1 MAQADTSIYSNALSR
16 MKSVADYDN
25 EYAQQE
31 GNKLALKRNALA
43 LQTGELGLQEQQ
55 RSMAEAQAFRN
66 ALSQPGFDPSNP
78 QSLNALMRVSPG
90 LAQKFVTDQQA
101 LKKGAVELQKSEG
114 ETLDASLKRQREL
127 LALVNDPQSAAQWLT
142 SGYNDPQVGK
152 ILQRIGP
159 LEEGLKRIPQT
170 PEEFQRWKL
179 QAASGVEKF
188 IELTKPTIQ
197 NRDTGGAVQTIAVD
211 PLSGRPTVTGS
222 VEKTQSPDNRASVG
236 ASLANASATRDVASA
251 TRDAANARRDQ
262 DTEMKLADDY
272 RAQSKGFKEV
282 VDAHKRVDAALK
294 TATTSAA
301 STLAAATSFMKML
314 DPGSVVRESEL
325 GMALAAT
332 GALDRA
338 MNYFNV
344 LQRGKVLTKSQ
355 ADDFQKISGQVLEA
369 AKQGQKA
376 IDADY
381 KGKAEAYKLRPEMVV
396 QELGQN
402 SAAPGPAPL
411 DVPADI
417 ADLLKK
423 HGGK

>member
-1 MAQADTSIYSNALSR
+1 VRDQATYDQARQAAAQQFGPEFAAQINPVYNPQEIAQKQAQAMSVKAR
-16 MKSVADYDN
+16 MEQEWKAKGYDLDVRKADESV
-25 EYAQQE
+25 
-31 GNKLALKRNALA
+31 RH
-43 LQTGELGLQEQQ
+43 
-55 RSMAEAQAFRN
+55 
-66 ALSQPGFDPSNP
+66 
-78 QSLNALMRVSPG
+78 
-90 LAQKFVTDQQA
+90 
-101 LKKGAVELQKSEG
+101 
-114 ETLDASLKRQREL
+114 
-127 LALVNDPQSAAQWLT
+127 
-142 SGYNDPQVGK
+142 
-152 ILQRIGP
+152 
-159 LEEGLKRIPQT
+159 
-170 PEEFQRWKL
+170 
-179 QAASGVEKF
+179 
-188 IELTKPTIQ
+188 
-197 NRDTGGAVQTIAVD
+197 
-211 PLSGRPTVTGS
+211 
-222 VEKTQSPDNRASVG
+222 NRASEN
-236 ASLANASATRDVASA
+236 ASLVNASATRDVASA

-344 LQRGKVLTKSQ
+344 LQRGKVLTQSQ
-355 ADDFQKISGQVLEA
+355 AEDFKKISGQVLEA

-411 DVPADI
+411 DVPSDI